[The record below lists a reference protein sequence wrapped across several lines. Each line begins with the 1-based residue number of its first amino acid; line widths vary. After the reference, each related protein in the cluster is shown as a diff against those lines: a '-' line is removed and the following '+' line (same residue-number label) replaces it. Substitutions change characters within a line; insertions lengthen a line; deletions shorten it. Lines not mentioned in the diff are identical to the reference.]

1 VRAFLIATIS
11 AIAGGFLGSALLAN
25 WRISIGA
32 MIIAGGIVFLLVGL
46 RQLLDQYEPPHA
58 PDANMLAL
66 PASPTSAALKVLFP
80 IVLTPFGIAAVI
92 VLLALSTES
101 GRTAI
106 IVGIVV
112 VVMLLNL
119 IAMLFARRILV
130 GVTIV
135 VLRCRGARDG
145 DYRVTGKESG
155 GRVSK
160 PLYSVPAYPEPRRNA
175 PSRRAA
181 RKPEEPFFKGKTSH
195 GRTKRSEKFISRPTA
210 IIIKNFRSGARPNGG
225 THGREHETRLR
236 AHVPCP

>member
-1 VRAFLIATIS
+1 MLGPAEIFTIFFITLGPLKILGPFVQRTHGLDDATVRQIAVHAFLIATIS

-46 RQLLDQYEPPHA
+46 RQLLEQYEPPDA
-58 PDANMLAL
+58 PDANMPAL
-66 PASPTSAALKVLFP
+66 PASPTSAALKLLFP

-106 IVGIVV
+106 IIGMVV

-135 VLRCRGARDG
+135 VLQILGAVLGILQAGLAVQIILRGLRDL
-145 DYRVTGKESG
+145 KII
-155 GRVSK
+155 
-160 PLYSVPAYPEPRRNA
+160 
-175 PSRRAA
+175 
-181 RKPEEPFFKGKTSH
+181 
-195 GRTKRSEKFISRPTA
+195 SE
-210 IIIKNFRSGARPNGG
+210 
-225 THGREHETRLR
+225 
-236 AHVPCP
+236 